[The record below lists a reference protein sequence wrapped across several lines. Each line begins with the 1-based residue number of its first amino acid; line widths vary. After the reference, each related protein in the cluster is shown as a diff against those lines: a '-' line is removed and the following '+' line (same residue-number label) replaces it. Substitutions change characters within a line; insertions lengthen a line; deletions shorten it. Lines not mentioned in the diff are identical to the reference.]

1 MDKSEV
7 LGRLVHTEHTIRS
20 QASKRMKDTWKST
33 RVRSDW
39 LEIFE

>member
-20 QASKRMKDTWKST
+20 QASKKNEGHLEKYKSA
-33 RVRSDW
+33 V
-39 LEIFE
+39 